1 MRFALC
7 ILIVLSHCLKWPD
20 RQGVDMMRERERGWV
35 YVVCVSEC
43 VFMFAVCVHVM
54 LGCVD
59 GVFVCVVCVCGLRF
73 DTSETT
79 LSQTTVGLDADSISF
94 PLAAEETETI
104 IEGKQLDILEETE
117 QSACHLH

>member
-1 MRFALC
+1 M
-7 ILIVLSHCLKWPD
+7 
-20 RQGVDMMRERERGWV
+20 
-35 YVVCVSEC
+35 CVSKC
-43 VFMFAVCVHVM
+43 VFIFAVCVHVYVGM
-54 LGCVD
+54 YGWCV
-59 GVFVCVVCVCGLRF
+59 CLRCVCGLRF

-79 LSQTTVGLDADSISF
+79 LSQSTVGLDADSISF